1 MSAISKKKENMK
13 KSSALITVM
22 FLLCALTACTG
33 NTSTPN
39 PTSEADNIATIV
51 AATLSAIPSATI
63 APTSTDTPVIDEW
76 TWHNIDLYSLKLKLP
91 SGWTISEINRRPEP
105 TIPAPITGHD
115 CADYTIS
122 NLEGTIQLSLF
133 PICGIAGGVGDSC
146 PGDSAV
152 IDKQSDTGM
161 IIRYFNQD
169 KSAYIYTYAG
179 LATISDTQGTR
190 SEILCYN
197 PPILSFGEGQNLR
210 FIQTEFRFLGTAAD
224 LDQVLV
230 TIDEIV
236 LSIGEQ

>member
-1 MSAISKKKENMK
+1 MK
-13 KSSALITVM
+13 KSSALISVM

-51 AATLSAIPSATI
+51 AATLSAIPSATL

-76 TWHNIDLYSLKLKLP
+76 TWHNIDLYSLKLRLP

-105 TIPAPITGHD
+105 TNPGGPITGHD

-122 NLEGTIQLSLF
+122 NSDGTMQVSLW
-133 PICGIAGGVGDSC
+133 PICGIAGGVSDSC
-146 PGDSAV
+146 PGDSV
-152 IDKQSDTGM
+152 IVDKQSDTRM
-161 IIRYFNQD
+161 ISRYFDQG
-169 KSAYIYTYAG
+169 KSAYIYTRAG
-179 LATISDTQGTR
+179 LTTISDTQSTR

-197 PPILSFGEGQNLR
+197 PPVLSFGEGQNLS
-210 FIQTEFRFLGTAAD
+210 FIQTEFQFLGTDAD
-224 LDQVLV
+224 LDQILV

>member
-1 MSAISKKKENMK
+1 MR
-13 KSSALITVM
+13 KSSVLISVV
-22 FLLCALTACTG
+22 FLLCVLTACAG
-33 NTSTPN
+33 NTATPN
-39 PTSEADNIATIV
+39 PTNDADDIATIV

-105 TIPAPITGHD
+105 TNPGGPITGHD

-122 NLEGTIQLSLF
+122 NSDGTMQVSLF
-133 PICGIAGGVGDSC
+133 PICGIAGGVGDTC
-146 PGDSAV
+146 PGDSV
-152 IDKQSDTGM
+152 IVDKQSDTDM
-161 IIRYFNQD
+161 IIRYFDQG
-169 KSAYIYTYAG
+169 KSVYIYTHAG

-190 SEILCYN
+190 SEILCST
-197 PPILSFGEGQNLR
+197 PPILFYGEGQNLR
-210 FIQTEFRFLGTAAD
+210 FIQTEFQFLGTAAE
-224 LDQVLV
+224 LEQSLV